1 MAVTICKFD
10 ERINNPSSYKI
21 TAVVKS
27 SNGRMVSVSSLALIW
42 DLDAS
47 PVSYN

>member
-1 MAVTICKFD
+1 MSVTICKFD
-10 ERINNPSSYKI
+10 EPINNPSSYNI
-21 TAVVKS
+21 PEVVKR
-27 SNGRMVSVSSLALIW
+27 SNESMVSVSSLALIW